1 MPEKDTIKKSSKC
14 CGFDGFFIYATT
26 RYRKYRMRK
35 VSFVLRDAIACFTK
49 KRELNYY
56 GFLRNGTEGYFCIER
71 NDLHYNSEVI

>member
-1 MPEKDTIKKSSKC
+1 
-14 CGFDGFFIYATT
+14 
-26 RYRKYRMRK
+26 MRK